1 MYECFINS
9 IEQHC
14 RSPPPFD
21 FKKANRMEVK
31 GMKKNLKCFIKN
43 ENGEYE
49 EITLQELEKR
59 RNNNNTYQNKKFIL
73 VDDALLEV
81 SKAIYE
87 DFYYEYE
94 RNKYIDKIMRKLQVI
109 SIEKLQDSE
118 DVRGIDI
125 IKDNQCNVEKEVY
138 KKIEIE
144 KLREA
149 LLSLNDTEYKLIKNV
164 FFDDK
169 TIREYAEIIGLP
181 YSTIQY
187 KKMQILKK
195 LKKLLEN

>member
-1 MYECFINS
+1 
-9 IEQHC
+9 
-14 RSPPPFD
+14 
-21 FKKANRMEVK
+21 
-31 GMKKNLKCFIKN
+31 MKNNLKCFIKN

-49 EITLQELEKR
+49 EITLKELEKR

-109 SIEKLQDSE
+109 SIEKLQESE

-125 IKDNQCNVEKEVY
+125 IQDNQCNVEKEVY

>member
-1 MYECFINS
+1 
-9 IEQHC
+9 
-14 RSPPPFD
+14 
-21 FKKANRMEVK
+21 
-31 GMKKNLKCFIKN
+31 MKKNFKCFIKN

-59 RNNNNTYQNKKFIL
+59 KNNNNTYQNKKFIL
-73 VDDALLEV
+73 IDDALLEV

-109 SIEKLQDSE
+109 SIEKLQDNE
-118 DVRGIDI
+118 RGIDI
-125 IKDNQCNVEKEVY
+125 ICDNQCNVEKEVY
-138 KKIEIE
+138 KKIEIG
-144 KLREA
+144 KLRDA
-149 LLSLNDTEYKLIKNV
+149 LLSLNDTEYKLIRNV

-187 KKMQILKK
+187 KKIQILKK
-195 LKKLLEN
+195 LKKILEN

>member
-1 MYECFINS
+1 
-9 IEQHC
+9 
-14 RSPPPFD
+14 
-21 FKKANRMEVK
+21 
-31 GMKKNLKCFIKN
+31 MKKNLKCFIKN

-59 RNNNNTYQNKKFIL
+59 KNNSNSYQNKKFIL
-73 VDDALLEV
+73 VDDTLLEV
-81 SKAIYE
+81 SKTIYE
-87 DFYYEYE
+87 DFYAEYE

-109 SIEKLQDSE
+109 SIEELRDNE

-125 IKDNQCNVEKEVY
+125 IGDKQCNVEKEVY

-144 KLREA
+144 KLKEA
-149 LLSLNDTEYKLIKNV
+149 LLSLNDAEYKLIKNV
-164 FFDDK
+164 FFDEK

-187 KKMQILKK
+187 KKIQILKK
-195 LKKLLEN
+195 LKKLLKN